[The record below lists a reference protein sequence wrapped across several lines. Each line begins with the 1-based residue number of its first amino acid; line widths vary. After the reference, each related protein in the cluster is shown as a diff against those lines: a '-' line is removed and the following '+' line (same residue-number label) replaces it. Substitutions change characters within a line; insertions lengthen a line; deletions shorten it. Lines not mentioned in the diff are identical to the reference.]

1 MIPLS
6 LITLGLILAG
16 SGFYQLKKPKL
27 YPIEQEE
34 KEIQTG
40 FILVGIIFVFLGM
53 FILLLK

>member
-6 LITLGLILAG
+6 LITLGIILTG
-16 SGFYQLKKPKL
+16 SGFHHLKKPKL

-40 FILVGIIFVFLGM
+40 FVIVGIIFVSLGLIA
-53 FILLLK
+53 FVC